1 MMSSLGQRDKR
12 AFYRPEN
19 KSIIFVVTE
28 EVCIQMVLYLCQ
40 MIFKQKSQSLI
51 HYPC

>member
-40 MIFKQKSQSLI
+40 MIFKQKSQCLI